1 MRVNLY
7 KIWPTCVLVCIAIGF
22 IESELR
28 FFWFFS
34 MIWLCIGY
42 FSYSS
47 NGLIFLKN
55 TLKENLLFW
64 VLGLICIGFLHVCNY

>member
-47 NGLIFLKN
+47 NRFDISKKYIERELI
-55 TLKENLLFW
+55 
-64 VLGLICIGFLHVCNY
+64 VLGFGINLYWVPIRL